1 MKKVTWKMDSLDAA
15 LFLRLAKTKSF
26 KVAGELVGISRSAV
40 SKRISKLEA
49 ELGVTLVNRST
60 RSIGLTEA
68 GQTFVQH
75 CSEIQRTIEAAEAS
89 VHEHDDT
96 PQGVLRFSLPS
107 ALGAAL
113 LPGLIKEFSAKYP
126 RLRLSVHFA
135 EPFVDVIAG
144 GYDVVIRVARKLPD
158 STLIA
163 RKLGETMNVLVA
175 APSVLEEY
183 GVPKH
188 PRELKGLPC
197 VGLNF
202 AAETPVTWH
211 FRGPDGPIDV
221 PLSYAF
227 SANNELT
234 LNLAACLGAGFLYT
248 PRLSVGS
255 EISRERLCP
264 VLPEFSGPGSY
275 GVFAIYPQ
283 QSPPIRVQ
291 AFIEFVR
298 ERLTQ
303 LEYIDR
309 WNPLGG

>member
-1 MKKVTWKMDSLDAA
+1 MDAA

-26 KVAGELVGISRSAV
+26 KAAGERLGLSRSAV
-40 SKRISKLEA
+40 SKRVSKLEA
-49 ELGVTLVNRST
+49 QLGVTLVNRST

-68 GQTFVQH
+68 GQTFLQH
-75 CSEIQRTIEAAEAS
+75 CSEIQRAIESAETA
-89 VHEHDDT
+89 VHEHEDT

-107 ALGAAL
+107 AIGAAL
-113 LPGLIKEFSAKYP
+113 LPGLTKEFSAKYP

-163 RKLGETMNVLVA
+163 RKLGETRNVLVA
-175 APSVLEEY
+175 APSVLEQY

-188 PRELKGLPC
+188 PRELEHLPC

-202 AAETPVTWH
+202 AADSPVTWR
-211 FRGPDGPIDV
+211 FIGRDGGAIEVPIT
-221 PLSYAF
+221 YTF

-264 VLPEFSGPGSY
+264 VLAEFSGPSPY

-283 QSPPIRVQ
+283 QAPPIRVR
-291 AFIEFVR
+291 AFIEYVR
-298 ERLTQ
+298 EQLTQ